1 VPNKEV
7 TKWLKNAQKIPIFAP
22 PRAAVM
28 WRRRRIYYTGAV
40 PQLEQPV
47 YYEDLGN
54 SL

>member
-1 VPNKEV
+1 MP
-7 TKWLKNAQKIPIFAP
+7 FAKP
-22 PRAAVM
+22 WQVHHAGRTSKGLAKFPTFWR
-28 WRRRRIYYTGAV
+28 RRRRIYYTGAV